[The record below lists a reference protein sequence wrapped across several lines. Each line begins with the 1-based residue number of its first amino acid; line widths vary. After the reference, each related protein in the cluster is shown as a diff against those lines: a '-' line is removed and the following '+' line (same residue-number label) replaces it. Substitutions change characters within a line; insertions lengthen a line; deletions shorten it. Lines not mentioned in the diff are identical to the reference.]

1 MIGDYSME
9 QSYIKYITVP
19 VNKIL
24 LDHYSE
30 LGLDEQSLIILIKMI
45 ENDRLTD
52 EAPEFSELIKGTTLN
67 QSELTRII
75 QLLIKE
81 KCIELQTIKKE
92 DGYVERFNFEPLYK
106 RLEDFIYKSVEEP
119 QKDEKPLREMF
130 DYIENLYG
138 RTISP
143 NEYQRLNSWI
153 NDSNYQVEDIMN
165 AVDVAYKSNI
175 TSLQYVERIL
185 LSTSKSEDQK
195 GTGLPVIS
203 WLDRGERLDNE

>member
-1 MIGDYSME
+1 ME

-19 VNKIL
+19 INKVL
-24 LDHYSE
+24 LDHYSD
-30 LGLDEQSLIILIKMI
+30 LGLDEQSVIILIKML
-45 ENDRLTD
+45 ENDRVSDGT
-52 EAPEFSELIKGTTLN
+52 PEFSELLKGTTLN

-81 KCIELQTIKKE
+81 KCLELETIKK
-92 DGYVERFNFEPLYK
+92 DDHYVERFNFEPLYQ
-106 RLEDFIYKSVEEP
+106 RLEGFIDMSGQEKK
-119 QKDEKPLREMF
+119 QDDKPLREMF
-130 DYIENLYG
+130 DYIEQLYG
-138 RTISP
+138 RAISP

-153 NDSNYQVEDIMN
+153 NDSNYQVDDIMN

-185 LSTSKSEDQK
+185 LSTSKSEEQK

-203 WLDRGERLDNE
+203 WLDRGDRLDNE